1 MTVCKAVDEEY
12 TWYIANNSNKSLAIR
27 EYKKDFRLKKYL
39 KILKMVDS
47 IIRINTLKFNSL
59 LFVLEM
65 LLYRE
70 REAI

>member
-65 LLYRE
+65 LL
-70 REAI
+70 

>member
-12 TWYIANNSNKSLAIR
+12 TWYIANNLNKSLAIR